1 MSANIVWCRIDE
13 RLLHGQVKITWM
25 PASGANT
32 CIVCNDEVAEG
43 PTADFAQAAM
53 RASAGGEF
61 KTSFYSVDK
70 LCAII
75 NKAKPE
81 QKIFIVCSNPTD
93 VARLIEG
100 GVPIQQVN
108 VGNMHFHEG
117 KAQITKTVSVDA
129 TDIAAFER
137 IAACGVVS
145 TIQNT
150 PDQEPAEVLEL
161 AKATA

>member
-32 CIVCNDEVAEG
+32 CIVCNDDVAEG

-75 NKAKPE
+75 DKAKPE

-100 GVPIQQVN
+100 GVPIKQVN

-117 KAQITKTVSVDA
+117 KHQIAKTVSVDSK
-129 TDIAAFER
+129 DIAAFER

-145 TIQNT
+145 TVQNT
-150 PDQEPAEVLEL
+150 PDQDPVEVLEL

>member
-32 CIVCNDEVAEG
+32 CIVCNDDVAEG

-75 NKAKPE
+75 GKAKPE

-100 GVPIQQVN
+100 GVPIKQVN

-117 KAQITKTVSVDA
+117 KNQIAKTVSVDA
-129 TDIAAFER
+129 KDIAAFER
-137 IAACGVVS
+137 IAACGVIS
-145 TIQNT
+145 TVQNT
-150 PDQEPAEVLEL
+150 PDQDPVEVLEL

>member
-43 PTADFAQAAM
+43 ATADFAQAAM

-75 NKAKPE
+75 DKAKPE

-100 GVPIQQVN
+100 GVPIKQVN

-117 KAQITKTVSVDA
+117 KNQIAKTVSVDA
-129 TDIAAFER
+129 NDIAAFER

-145 TIQNT
+145 TVQNT
-150 PDQEPAEVLEL
+150 PDQEPVEVLGL

>member
-1 MSANIVWCRIDE
+1 MPANIVWCRIDE

-32 CIVCNDEVAEG
+32 CIVCHDETAEG
-43 PTADFAQAAM
+43 ATAEFAQAAM

-70 LCAII
+70 LCSII
-75 NKAKPE
+75 DKAKPE

-100 GVPIQQVN
+100 GVPIKQVN

-117 KAQITKTVSVDA
+117 KRQITKTVSVDSA
-129 TDIAAFER
+129 DIEAFER

-150 PDQEPAEVLEL
+150 PDQEAVEVLSL
-161 AKATA
+161 AKEAA